1 MDLNAAAGLMI
12 GKDGVDLR
20 EAIRE
25 IEQVIDSGKAAEQ
38 LEKFIKLS
46 NEQ

>member
-1 MDLNAAAGLMI
+1 MVVIMKPQASEGQ
-12 GKDGVDLR
+12 LR